1 MEPLSCEGGLPWRDG
16 ELLLTFLKEV
26 SLFLKLHFW
35 PQTSDDKPLGV
46 GGNDLVAQVEH
57 KGLSGEIKLEEGT
70 RTHFQLDVMDKVS
83 SMIIINIITITIII
97 IVIINIIIIIVN
109 VNLRTHFQLNV
120 VDKVSRVIISTPGD
134 PIRPSHVSTTLL
146 HLSKMVF
153 LVTAGAEGKRMKN
166 DQKSF

>member
-1 MEPLSCEGGLPWRDG
+1 M
-16 ELLLTFLKEV
+16 
-26 SLFLKLHFW
+26 
-35 PQTSDDKPLGV
+35 
-46 GGNDLVAQVEH
+46 VAQVEH

-83 SMIIINIITITIII
+83 SMIIINIINITIII

-120 VDKVSRVIISTPGD
+120 VDKVSRIIISTPGD
-134 PIRPSHVSTTLL
+134 PIRPSHVSTTML
-146 HLSKMVF
+146 HLSMMGFFSDGRCRGQKD
-153 LVTAGAEGKRMKN
+153 ENWMKN

>member
-83 SMIIINIITITIII
+83 SMIIINIINIT
-97 IVIINIIIIIVN
+97 IIIIVN

-120 VDKVSRVIISTPGD
+120 VDKVSRIIISTPGD

-153 LVTAGAEGKRMKN
+153 
-166 DQKSF
+166 F

>member
-26 SLFLKLHFW
+26 SLYLKLHFW

-83 SMIIINIITITIII
+83 SMIIINIINIT
-97 IVIINIIIIIVN
+97 IIIIVN

-153 LVTAGAEGKRMKN
+153 LVTAGAERANG
-166 DQKSF
+166 

>member
-26 SLFLKLHFW
+26 SLYLKLHFW

-83 SMIIINIITITIII
+83 SMIIINIINITIII
-97 IVIINIIIIIVN
+97 IVIIVN

-153 LVTAGAEGKRMKN
+153 LVTASAEGKRMKN

>member
-83 SMIIINIITITIII
+83 SMIIINIINIT
-97 IVIINIIIIIVN
+97 IIIIVN

-153 LVTAGAEGKRMKN
+153 
-166 DQKSF
+166 F